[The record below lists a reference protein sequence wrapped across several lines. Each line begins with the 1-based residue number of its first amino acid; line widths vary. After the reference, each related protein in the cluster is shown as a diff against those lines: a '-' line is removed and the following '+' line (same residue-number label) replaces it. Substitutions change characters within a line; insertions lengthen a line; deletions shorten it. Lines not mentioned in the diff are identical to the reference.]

1 MTAAMLALANVLFCL
16 AVITIC
22 VSGYIMW
29 WQRRPRQASDSAGL
43 NPPARGLNVS
53 VWWPLAIPLLIVAI
67 IFPTAII
74 AIIAIALLDFL
85 VISRVGFLQKW
96 LK

>member
-1 MTAAMLALANVLFCL
+1 
-16 AVITIC
+16 
-22 VSGYIMW
+22 
-29 WQRRPRQASDSAGL
+29 
-43 NPPARGLNVS
+43 
-53 VWWPLAIPLLIVAI
+53 LLVVAI